1 MCTRNAF
8 HYIFCRKRKKWF
20 HRKWIWFGGT
30 SVASGVY
37 RRYRNVLR
45 LPRQIMIWFF
55 VIYCIF
61 GILWTETRQSV
72 AHYVM
77 VAIGAMPYYTCTR
90 RHTTLCVDFVCA
102 HSVIS
107 YSEIDRSTSARK
119 EFQLSFILQWNFPH
133 SSGIFIGAFVCFQS
147 AARPCIL
154 FLFLFS
160 IFVSIANH
168 LHADDKET
176 NHLISFPFWA
186 SPVHA
191 DDDHWSSIF

>member
-1 MCTRNAF
+1 MDLIRW
-8 HYIFCRKRKKWF
+8 HI
-20 HRKWIWFGGT
+20 GGQW
-30 SVASGVY
+30 
-37 RRYRNVLR
+37 R
-45 LPRQIMIWFF
+45 LPPLPERAAAATPNHDMIFRYLLYFWNS
-55 VIYCIF
+55 
-61 GILWTETRQSV
+61 LDRNT
-72 AHYVM
+72 
-77 VAIGAMPYYTCTR
+77 AIGCSLRNGCHRCDAVLHM
-90 RHTTLCVDFVCA
+90 HTTLCVDFVCA

-176 NHLISFPFWA
+176 NHPIPFPFWA